1 MPLGSRIP
9 LVFTR
14 RSSLAGCWLVANCQ
28 LLFAQ
33 TGAGDGNRTRG
44 LHFKGSAP
52 LRPHA
57 PLAHSGARCAFH
69 PCPTH
74 GIIAAFQTLER
85 ETGIEPATNSL
96 EGCDSTTELLPRR
109 PFKGSATL
117 RCCALMLLS
126 RYSGARFAF
135 HPPYNVSRS
144 PRCRGLLAA
153 FGSDL
158 FGSPV
163 QRRTRCKKSQQD
175 PNQAAHADPIPR
187 HPDSGIRHRH
197 PGKDSKNGV
206 NRHCYPEFLVLIHQT
221 CTPPAPAPWRFPQP
235 AEPRD

>member
-74 GIIAAFQTLER
+74 ASLPRCKLWSGRRESNPRAAFQGLRSASPSRSVRAFRRALSVSPMSHSRIIAALQTLER
-85 ETGIEPATNSL
+85 ETGIEPA
-96 EGCDSTTELLPRR
+96 
-109 PFKGSATL
+109 GSISRAPLRFALTL
-117 RCCALMLLS
+117 RS
-126 RYSGARFAF
+126 RIPARAERFTHVPLTHHCRVANSGAGDG
-135 HPPYNVSRS
+135 N
-144 PRCRGLLAA
+144 
-153 FGSDL
+153 
-158 FGSPV
+158 
-163 QRRTRCKKSQQD
+163 RTR
-175 PNQAAHADPIPR
+175 
-187 HPDSGIRHRH
+187 G
-197 PGKDSKNGV
+197 
-206 NRHCYPEFLVLIHQT
+206 
-221 CTPPAPAPWRFPQP
+221 
-235 AEPRD
+235 